1 MRATFQRSHIDRK
14 PLGNMG
20 DTLVTLIIGHPE
32 VDLFYE
38 HRKDGAHF
46 SLDTR
51 EIKAELGNV
60 PLNDPQIA
68 SALRAGIF
76 SGLGELGG

>member
-1 MRATFQRSHIDRK
+1 
-14 PLGNMG
+14 MG
-20 DTLVTLIIGHPE
+20 DTLVALIIGHPE

-38 HRKDGAHF
+38 HRKDGASF